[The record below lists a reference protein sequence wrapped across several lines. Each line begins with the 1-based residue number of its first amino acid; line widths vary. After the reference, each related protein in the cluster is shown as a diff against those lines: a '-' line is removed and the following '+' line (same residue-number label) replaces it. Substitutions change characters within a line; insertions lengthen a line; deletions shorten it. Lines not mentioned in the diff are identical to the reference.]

1 MNDNSHDG
9 MGTGDGDPPNGRVP
23 DGFRPAGGRGPYE
36 TPRRWIEDGARALDE
51 LVHTHVA
58 TERTAIL
65 RCFHQTEAK
74 SDGPLAERWWQ
85 VLSDSS
91 AALQLQPS
99 VLDCSIDQVIRLARD
114 GAELALFVPPQEMG
128 SGQSANAQESTG
140 GWVVL
145 RCPRNKRFLWW
156 DAASGQTREIK
167 SVRRL
172 RSMLA
177 PFAFDERI
185 RCVAFYWKD
194 FSLGNAR
201 SNGSPMRPVSRV
213 QQILRAEW
221 SDIYL
226 VLLFA
231 FITGLLML
239 ATPIAVESLVNTVAF
254 GRYLQPIV
262 MLSLVLLTF
271 LGFNAAIKALQTFI
285 VEIIQQRLFARVA
298 ADFAHRIPRR
308 ATGATEQTY
317 VPELVNRFF
326 DVVSVQKISAFLLL
340 DGINLVLSAVIGMA
354 VLGFYHP
361 FLLGFD
367 AVLLAAVGFMIL
379 VLGRGAIQTAI
390 KESKSKYY
398 MASWLEDVARCPTTF
413 SSAAGKRLS
422 VCRSDRLVHDYLVNR
437 KKHFR
442 VLFRQIIFALSL
454 QAIASTILLGLGGY
468 LVVIGELTLGQ
479 LVAAELIVTVIVGA
493 FAKMGKHLESFY
505 DLCASVDK
513 LGALFD
519 LPMARPGTILQS
531 IENAAPAIELQ
542 QVSYKRSHS
551 GGSVSPVSV
560 DVPGSGRLAI
570 YGPTGSGKSTI
581 MDLIHGSRRPGGG
594 QLKVN
599 GIQPCD
605 LQSDDF
611 WSHVELVRDG
621 ETFAGTI
628 EENIHLQRSDV
639 SGQDVDDALEITG
652 LVDILAGLPDGLRT
666 ALASHG
672 APLSSNE
679 VRLLLL
685 TRAIASQPTLMM
697 IDGVLDGLPDEQ
709 AVPILDYLTDP
720 ERPWTLVIGTGSQA
734 IAERCS
740 TILRLPKGEVVHS
753 SRTAAADR

>member
-1 MNDNSHDG
+1 MKDTDHDASEP
-9 MGTGDGDPPNGRVP
+9 GDGEFSDGQADQGAYPNDART
-23 DGFRPAGGRGPYE
+23 AQ
-36 TPRRWIEDGARALDE
+36 RWVEDGARTFDE
-51 LVHTHVA
+51 LVHTHVP

-65 RCFHQTEAK
+65 RCFQQMEGK
-74 SDGPLAERWWQ
+74 SDGPLPERWWQ
-85 VLSDSS
+85 VLSDAS
-91 AALQLQPS
+91 AALQLRPS
-99 VLDCSIDQVIRLARD
+99 VLDCSIDQIIRLARD
-114 GAELALFVPPQEMG
+114 GADVALFAVPE
-128 SGQSANAQESTG
+128 SSESSA

-145 RCPRNKRFLWW
+145 RCSKGKRFQWW
-156 DAASGQTREIK
+156 EAASGQTREIK
-167 SVRRL
+167 STSQL
-172 RSMLA
+172 RAMLA

-185 RCVAFYWKD
+185 RCVAFHWRD
-194 FSLGNAR
+194 VSLANAR
-201 SNGSPMRPVSRV
+201 SGESQMKPLARV

-226 VLLFA
+226 VILFA
-231 FITGLLML
+231 FIAGLLML

-308 ATGATEQTY
+308 ATEATEHMY
-317 VPELVNRFF
+317 MPELVNRFF
-326 DVVSVQKISAFLLL
+326 DVVSVQKVSAFLLL

-367 AVLLAAVGFMIL
+367 AVLLASIAFLII
-379 VLGRGAIQTAI
+379 VLGRGAVKTAI

-398 MASWLEDVARCPTTF
+398 MASWLEDVARCQTTF
-413 SSAAGKRLS
+413 ASAAGKRLS
-422 VCRSDRLVHDYLVNR
+422 VSRSDRLVHDYLVHR

-442 VLFRQIIFALSL
+442 VLFRQIVFALGL
-454 QAIASTILLGLGGY
+454 QAIASTLLLGLGGY
-468 LVVIGELTLGQ
+468 LVVIRELTLGQ

-531 IENAAPAIELQ
+531 IDDTPPAIELQ
-542 QVSYKRSHS
+542 QVSYKR
-551 GGSVSPVSV
+551 GRVAGALPPVSV
-560 DVPGSGRLAI
+560 SVPSSGRLAI
-570 YGPTGSGKSTI
+570 FGPTGSGKSTLL
-581 MDLIHGSRRPGGG
+581 DLIHGSRRPAAGH
-594 QLKVN
+594 LKVN

-621 ETFAGTI
+621 ETFAGTV

-652 LVDILAGLPDGLRT
+652 LVDIVGALPDALQT
-666 ALASHG
+666 QLASHG
-672 APLSSNE
+672 APLSTNQI
-679 VRLLLL
+679 RLLLMA
-685 TRAIASQPTLMM
+685 RAIAAQPTLLMV
-697 IDGVLDGLPDEQ
+697 DGVLDSLPDEQ
-709 AVPILDYLTDP
+709 SERLLDYLTAP

-734 IAERCS
+734 IAERCAS
-740 TILRLPKGEVVHS
+740 ILRLPKGEVVHS
-753 SRTAAADR
+753 HRTASPER